1 MFDDDFKDSILDRNW
16 TYCETTTPYLVWKNQ
31 DKLLDKDTEYVG
43 MQQYR
48 RRFDLAEVSKVLEGS
63 KIDILCSSP
72 AGLGS
77 VGRQYGVKGQYF
89 AAHNKDD
96 FILLEDLLREQFWH

>member
-1 MFDDDFKDSILDRNW
+1 
-16 TYCETTTPYLVWKNQ
+16 
-31 DKLLDKDTEYVG
+31 

-48 RRFDLAEVSKVLEGS
+48 RRFDIKEVSRALEDS

-77 VGRQYGVKGQYF
+77 VGRQYGVIGQYF
-89 AAHNKDD
+89 AAHDKDD
-96 FILLEDLLREQFWH
+96 FILLEGLLREQFWH